1 MIPIEK
7 LILQRRRDYRSD
19 LNFAGGQI
27 AQDGTLLLIETG
39 QQELDFF
46 ERPVPKCSWTIT
58 LIRDNSIET
67 AELKNI
73 PLMPTHADLFSDGT
87 LLIVQS
93 RCLKDG
99 TYVERNARRY
109 NPNGQ
114 LIEAFTLGDGINDV
128 QIDETDTI
136 WVSYFDE
143 GIFGNFGWDEP
154 MGSAGVV
161 AYTMNGKRLW
171 GAGDYGII
179 DCYALNVAGSKEV
192 YFYYYDD
199 FDLVHLDEMREAG
212 RYRVNGRY
220 PLMGRFL
227 LDKEGMIGQIDMSTL
242 MRYRKNQHSYTAK
255 HKLQLIDE
263 DGKRIIGPVFMRGS
277 HLYAYGKDGIYIK
290 S

>member
-1 MIPIEK
+1 M
-7 LILQRRRDYRSD
+7 
-19 LNFAGGQI
+19 AGQA

-39 QQELDFF
+39 QWELDFF
-46 ERPVPKCSWTIT
+46 ERPVPKSSWAIT
-58 LIRDNSIET
+58 LIRDDSIAT
-67 AELKNI
+67 VELKNI

-87 LLIVQS
+87 LLIVQG

-99 TYVERNARRY
+99 AHAERNARRY

-128 QIDETDTI
+128 QIDDTDTI

-171 GAGDYGII
+171 GAGDYGIS
-179 DCYALNVAGSKEV
+179 DCYGMNVAGSKEV

-212 RYRVNGRY
+212 RYRVNGRC
-220 PLMGRFL
+220 PIMGQFL

-242 MRYRKNQHSYTAK
+242 MRYRKNKHSYTAK

-263 DGKRIIGPVFMRGS
+263 NGKRIIGPVFMRGS